1 MKNELTEIL
10 EQLRDLTARVES
22 LLNNIEEQEALSES
36 SEDSEDSDN
45 SEISEP
51 SEDIEISELSEP
63 SSIPMPAS
71 IKFSLNDRF
80 RFQRAIFGNS
90 PERMANA
97 MTAISAM
104 TTADE
109 VYAYLTN
116 VLNRNVDD
124 PDVEDFFREVTL
136 RFSDHKPLIL

>member
-1 MKNELTEIL
+1 MEKELTEIL
-10 EQLRDLTARVES
+10 EQLRSLTAKV
-22 LLNNIEEQEALSES
+22 EALLAASVPE
-36 SEDSEDSDN
+36 
-45 SEISEP
+45 
-51 SEDIEISELSEP
+51 ELSEP
-63 SSIPMPAS
+63 EELSSPEVLSASEEPVESVDAYEIAACPEIQMPAA

-97 MTAISAM
+97 MSAISAM

-116 VLNRNVDD
+116 VLNRDVDD

-136 RFSDHKPLIL
+136 RFSDHKPLII